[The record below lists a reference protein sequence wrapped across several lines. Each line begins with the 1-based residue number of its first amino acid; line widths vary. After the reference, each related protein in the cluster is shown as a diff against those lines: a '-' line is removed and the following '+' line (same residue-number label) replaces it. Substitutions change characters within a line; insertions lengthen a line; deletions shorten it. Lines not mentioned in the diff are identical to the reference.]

1 MLTDEVCR
9 QITNTVKTLRL
20 DYPRLIMNNNGQ
32 RGWESLAYYQARVL
46 APGLAQHFPHE
57 GEPVARD
64 TVGLMAYLGP
74 PEGPYPPQSLREACL
89 RLVRQYTAALSAE
102 EHHKKLV
109 QVVLAYGCQ
118 WQRTTQSG
126 VGRWDEH
133 WPEAVKE
140 LTDIAYNFVRS
151 AINTLE
157 DSVRD
162 FRTPDKADQ
171 EEYAVDVV
179 GDFVSLWPAPDSPK
193 YTDYQ
198 TIHTWDPDKGI
209 LYGWLQHAVQGLP
222 GQQERF
228 PANMFTNGLLFPRLR
243 EAHHLAAGPIAFR
256 QCRHCGY
263 PPEEQRP
270 VEYHRDSCAHGQ
282 VPYTPTA
289 CRFTHQDLLFMPEVY
304 LPHPFRR
311 CINHKDEQGSRDKKK
326 PVYYDVELRECPDC
340 HQKLSQT
347 PTHLFVLHMWAQG
360 EALSKE
366 QKVVHKDIQKER
378 HHDSQA

>member
-9 QITNTVKTLRL
+9 QITDTVKTLRL

-32 RGWESLAYYQARVL
+32 RGRESLAHYQARVL
-46 APGLAQHFPHE
+46 APGL
-57 GEPVARD
+57 
-64 TVGLMAYLGP
+64 
-74 PEGPYPPQSLREACL
+74 
-89 RLVRQYTAALSAE
+89 
-102 EHHKKLV
+102 
-109 QVVLAYGCQ
+109 
-118 WQRTTQSG
+118 
-126 VGRWDEH
+126 
-133 WPEAVKE
+133 
-140 LTDIAYNFVRS
+140 
-151 AINTLE
+151 
-157 DSVRD
+157 
-162 FRTPDKADQ
+162 
-171 EEYAVDVV
+171 
-179 GDFVSLWPAPDSPK
+179 
-193 YTDYQ
+193 
-198 TIHTWDPDKGI
+198 
-209 LYGWLQHAVQGLP
+209 
-222 GQQERF
+222 
-228 PANMFTNGLLFPRLR
+228 
-243 EAHHLAAGPIAFR
+243 AHHLAAGPIAFR

-326 PVYYDVELRECPDC
+326 AVYYDAELRVCPDC

-366 QKVVHKDIQKER
+366 QKVVHKDI
-378 HHDSQA
+378 